1 MWYKTNLLQKNEN
14 NTCISYCISY
24 VIFLIGCQSQRY
36 NIDKE
41 KKIIIQTDIVTFY
54 FPLNRVIQY
63 TIKNND
69 EDIGEL
75 YDINKEYVFHADS
88 PSYRINAATL
98 DQYIKLNVALY
109 GITKMLHEKEAIVID
124 NETSKR
130 IKYKMKLHV
139 VTIGGEGH
147 FWLDTTD
154 SDGRLLLTT
163 TYSSAYDHFL
173 PEKKAIKHE

>member
-1 MWYKTNLLQKNEN
+1 M
-14 NTCISYCISY
+14 IFVS
-24 VIFLIGCQSQRY
+24 IFLISCQAQRN
-36 NIDKE
+36 NISEE
-41 KKIIIQTDIVTFY
+41 KNVIISTDIVTFY

-130 IKYKMKLHV
+130 IKYKMKLHIAS
-139 VTIGGEGH
+139 IGGEGH
-147 FWLDTTD
+147 SWLETTD
-154 SDGRLLLTT
+154 SNGRLLLTIPDCA
-163 TYSSAYDHFL
+163 AYDHFISR
-173 PEKKAIKHE
+173 KRAIKHE

>member
-1 MWYKTNLLQKNEN
+1 M
-14 NTCISYCISY
+14 IFVS
-24 VIFLIGCQSQRY
+24 IFLICCQSQRY

-41 KKIIIQTDIVTFY
+41 KNIIIQTDIVTFY
-54 FPLNRVIQY
+54 FPLHRINQYVVEYTMKYSNRDKPEY
-63 TIKNND
+63 L
-69 EDIGEL
+69 G
-75 YDINKEYVFHADS
+75 EYVFHVDA
-88 PSYRINAATL
+88 PSYRIDVVKESSLVINFMF
-98 DQYIKLNVALY
+98 DEALY
-109 GITKMLHEKEAIVID
+109 GITRMIDKNEAIVID
-124 NETSKR
+124 NETQKK

-139 VTIGGEGH
+139 ATIGGEGH